1 MLLPELE
8 GVGQALHPGGAR
20 PAQGLG
26 GLGVLGVVELRPE
39 IGTEGDLVPS
49 HVALA
54 PAAGRRVLE
63 GGAEL
68 GELLGGEGH
77 PGRLHTPR
85 G

>member
-1 MLLPELE
+1 
-8 GVGQALHPGGAR
+8 
-20 PAQGLG
+20 
-26 GLGVLGVVELRPE
+26 
-39 IGTEGDLVPS
+39 
-49 HVALA
+49 
-54 PAAGRRVLE
+54 VLE